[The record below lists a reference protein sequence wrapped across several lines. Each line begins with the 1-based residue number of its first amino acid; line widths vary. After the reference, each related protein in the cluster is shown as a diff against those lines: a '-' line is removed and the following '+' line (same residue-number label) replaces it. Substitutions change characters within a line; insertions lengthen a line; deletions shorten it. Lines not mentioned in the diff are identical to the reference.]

1 MCCLTRL
8 DHELNIFSEAA
19 PYLPRDAQSIR
30 EGAVKPPL
38 PVPCSFGPF
47 GKQTRLEVNMFDD
60 IKIGK
65 QLVVILSQ

>member
-8 DHELNIFSEAA
+8 DHELNISSEAA
-19 PYLPRDAQSIR
+19 PYLPRDAHSIR
-30 EGAVKPPL
+30 EGAVKRPP

-47 GKQTRLEVNMFDD
+47 GKQSRLEVNMFDD

-65 QLVVILSQ
+65 QLVVVLS